1 MLASLTVLRMAGT
14 LSAGRELS
22 AADLEDLAVGAWIL
36 GAGGGGNPRHSLLN
50 LRAEMARGFR
60 PKIAPPDAVSPEALV
75 AVVSTMGA
83 PLVSEE
89 RLPDPEVAA
98 RPVRFLEEHLG
109 KRFAAVM
116 SLEIGGANSLQSFLV
131 AARTGLPVLDADCMG
146 RAFPEAQMTTFAIGG
161 LRNYPFC
168 LADIRDNIVIV
179 HRAADWKW
187 QERLGRAAVTEVGS
201 VAATCKAPRTG
212 AEVREWAV
220 HGSVTRAL
228 RIGAAVRR
236 ARSEKGDPVAAV
248 LESEKGLL
256 LFTGKVSDLE
266 RRTTRGFLRGTAR
279 IAGLGPDAGSEL
291 ALRFQNE
298 FALALRDGEPV
309 AMTPEILCVV
319 DSSTGEA
326 LGTEVIA
333 YGQRVRVIALE
344 VPPILKTEAG
354 LRAVGPRAFGYDL
367 DFRPLFPAGGS

>member
-1 MLASLTVLRMAGT
+1 MDEA
-14 LSAGRELS
+14 LSGGRELS
-22 AADLEDLAVGAWIL
+22 TEDLESLAVGAWIL

-50 LRAEMARGFR
+50 LRAECAAGFR
-60 PKIAPPDAVSPEALV
+60 PRLLPADAVADDDLV

-98 RPVRFLEEHLG
+98 RPVRFMEERLG
-109 KRFAAVM
+109 RKFRAAM
-116 SLEIGGANSLQSFLV
+116 PLEIGGANSLQGFLV

-146 RAFPEAQMTTFAIGG
+146 RAFPEAQMTTFAIAG

-168 LADIRDNIVIV
+168 LADIRDNIVV
-179 HRAADWKW
+179 VERAASWKW

-201 VAATCKAPRTG
+201 IAATCKAPRTG
-212 AEVREWAV
+212 AEVRRWAV
-220 HGSVTRAL
+220 RGSVTRAL
-228 RIGAAVRR
+228 RIGAAVRS
-236 ARSEKGDPVAAV
+236 ARERKADPVAAV
-248 LESEKGLL
+248 LDSEGGLL
-256 LFTGKVSDLE
+256 LFTGKVSDMD

-279 IAGLGPDAGSEL
+279 IAGLGPDRGAEL
-291 ALRFQNE
+291 ALHFQNE
-298 FALALRDGEPV
+298 FTLALRDGEPL

-319 DSSTGEA
+319 DSATGEA

-333 YGQRVRVIALE
+333 YGQRVRVIALD
-344 VPPILKTEAG
+344 VPPALKTEAG

-367 DFRPLFPAGGS
+367 DFVSVFPEESP

>member
-1 MLASLTVLRMAGT
+1 MAGN
-14 LSAGRELS
+14 LLAGRELP

-36 GAGGGGNPRHSLLN
+36 GAGGGGDPRHSLLN
-50 LRAEMARGFR
+50 LQAEMRTGFR
-60 PKIAPPDAVSPEALV
+60 PTLVPPDAVEAEALV

-109 KRFAAVM
+109 RRFAAVM
-116 SLEIGGANSLQSFLV
+116 SLEIGGANSLQGFLV

-161 LRNYPFC
+161 LRNHPFC
-168 LADIRDNIVIV
+168 LADIRDNLVIV

-201 VAATCKAPRTG
+201 IAATCKAPRTG
-212 AEVREWAV
+212 AEIREWAV
-220 HGSVTRAL
+220 HGSVSRAIG
-228 RIGAAVRR
+228 IGAAVRR
-236 ARSEKGDPVAAV
+236 ARSAGEDPVAAI
-248 LESEKGLL
+248 LDSERGLR
-256 LFTGKVSDLE
+256 LFTGKVSDIE

-291 ALRFQNE
+291 ALHFRNE
-298 FALALRDGEPV
+298 FALAVRDGDPL

-319 DSSTGEA
+319 DSATGEA

-333 YGQRVRVIALE
+333 YGQRVRVIALD
-344 VPPILKTEAG
+344 VPRILKTEAG
-354 LRAVGPRAFGYDL
+354 LAAVGPRAFGYDL
-367 DFRPLFPAGGS
+367 DFRPLFPAPAS